1 MTHSLPPFSPGI
13 LRQIIPR
20 SLMSRLFWG
29 IFAVAALSVLLLWY
43 WLGSQ
48 IFVTLDLEASE
59 RLKRFASVLADDLT
73 QIEYQDS
80 YSMQRKID
88 VIESFWKLEK
98 STGWIQNLYWLDMS
112 ELGLGFIASFTLTQT
127 RINGLLPP
135 DVHDVEYLVY
145 EHINELDSGQTVT
158 PDPFSGPDTRRYKIL
173 LHPLFDSF
181 GMLDSIIGVEADM
194 EYLNLL
200 VKLRKQLWQ
209 TIVVA
214 LTLSLILAF
223 VMARSI
229 AKRFTIITEALRRIE
244 TGEVPAAASLGIIEF
259 DRLYASLAEL
269 ARDLQ
274 DKNRKIKEAFVTRI
288 DELAFIGGAVA
299 HEVRNPLSALEM
311 HVGLLRRQLGV
322 TDSTVEN
329 AFVEI
334 NEQMR
339 HLKVLVDNFLRYSR
353 KISPQ
358 IEEVQLKSAL
368 TKILEAKKQVM
379 GHFEYRLAVPHDLI
393 VAFDGTLLQQ
403 LIENLVNNSY
413 EACEEELLLELSAAS
428 SPRYWQL
435 KFKDNGPGIVEDM
448 QRDMFTPFKTSKV
461 DGSGFG
467 LALIKKFVEAHGGK
481 ISYNSAANGAEFI
494 IEVPHS

>member
-1 MTHSLPPFSPGI
+1 MTPSSPDI
-13 LRQIIPR
+13 LRQAMPR
-20 SLMSRLFWG
+20 SLMGRLFWG
-29 IFAVAALSVLLLWY
+29 VFAVAAFSVLLLWY

-48 IFVTLDLEASE
+48 IFATLDLEASE
-59 RLKRFASVLADDLT
+59 RLKRFASVLADDLA
-73 QIEYQDS
+73 QIEYHDS

-98 STGWIQNLYWLDMS
+98 SAGWIQNLYWLDMS
-112 ELGLGFIASFTLTQT
+112 ELGLGFIASFTLTQD
-127 RINGLLPP
+127 RPNGLLPP
-135 DVHDVEYLVY
+135 DIHDVEYLIY

-158 PDPFSGPDTRRYKIL
+158 PDPFAAPDTRRYKIL

-194 EYLNLL
+194 EYLSLL
-200 VKLRKQLWQ
+200 VKLRQQLWQ
-209 TIVVA
+209 TIMVA

-223 VMARSI
+223 IMARSI
-229 AKRFTIITEALRRIE
+229 AKRFTIITEALSHIE
-244 TGEVPAAASLGIIEF
+244 SGEVPAAASLGIIEF
-259 DRLYASLAEL
+259 DRLYASLADL
-269 ARDLQ
+269 ARDLE
-274 DKNRKIKEAFVTRI
+274 DKNSKIKEAFMTRI

-322 TDSTVEN
+322 IDSTAEN
-329 AFVEI
+329 AFEEI

-358 IEEVQLKSAL
+358 IEEVRLRSAL
-368 TKILEAKKQVM
+368 GKILEAKKQVM
-379 GHFEYRLAVPHDLI
+379 GHFEFILAVPNDLVI
-393 VAFDGTLLQQ
+393 AFDATLLQQ
-403 LIENLVNNSY
+403 IIENFVNNSY
-413 EACEEELLLELSAAS
+413 EACEEGLVIEISATS
-428 SPRYWQL
+428 SPKYWQL
-435 KFKDNGPGIVEDM
+435 AFKDNGPGIGEDI
-448 QRDMFTPFKTSKV
+448 QGDLFTPFKTSKAN
-461 DGSGFG
+461 GSGFG

-481 ISYNSAANGAEFI
+481 ISYNMASNGAEFI